1 MGYMIQ
7 RLQPSSMKRYQKRKD
22 IGKVTENNFEYVVVG
37 VYGDWYK
44 RSYGMNLLSCNIL
57 FLQFFAWMVKI
68 MVT

>member
-44 RSYGMNLLSCNIL
+44 DYMAWIYWAAIYFSYNSLLE
-57 FLQFFAWMVKI
+57 W
-68 MVT
+68 